1 MEMLRKLLLPILV
14 YGFLM
19 LASTAKANV
28 SLPITFTHTDGAT
41 YSFVGVHNSPNDQV
55 VTTIVT
61 TDKIDTV
68 WSNNFKTKQDKGKL
82 VPDKNC
88 YVVINRYINVDTIT
102 NVYDGVAYGKAE
114 LKSVPA
120 SAIQDGTYT
129 IPSHISY
136 SYPFQGDVIEDNVT
150 YSETYP
156 SGDTT
161 IYYNGV
167 EVFFELSDKH
177 NVSYHNYVGSYTK
190 STIGTEIQ
198 IDIVSSI
205 GDYAFTASHSNDGK
219 NVTGLTGLTSIV
231 IPAAIES
238 IGQSAFQ
245 GCTNLANL
253 TFMTPGSLKTIGTQ
267 AFFNCTHLCD
277 VYVPASVNHL
287 GWRVF
292 SGCDSLSISFEPNSQ
307 LISIANDAVTQRNT
321 SFTEY
326 ESGYIDEME
335 KAPSNGVFKGTTVK
349 YLTLPDNLTALP
361 AGEFQENTH
370 LKSIYIPGN
379 VEVIGPDCFLKSGLC
394 TIEFETPSKLA
405 TIGYHAFGHL
415 VKNDEGCSLTSID
428 IPASVREIQG
438 KAFHAASTLAEVTFN
453 RTVTNSAAGGEVDIY
468 FGYNSPEG
476 ASTTPFDG
484 VSSSV
489 KYTVPCGMTNSYM
502 LANRPTTDNTKTPT
516 VNRSPCTSASLVE
529 EKGFEFNVK
538 VHGVEG
544 TYTGKGYDVE
554 NSTVKTTDYSINNC
568 EGLYLTAI
576 DQNYSRFSRWYDKTH
591 DIESKSR
598 SIVVDMDNKIYLTAY
613 FNLELEPGVNY
624 SSLTKTNS
632 LCDTLIIMGNN
643 NTVATFDASTYS
655 LKANAIKI
663 KRTFDATKFYYFSLP
678 FDCKGSDIEVV
689 DETLQDVKSK
699 YDSDESYTIGTDK
712 WIIYQYNESSL
723 SGGAQFEDGASYTA
737 VSNINNFTF
746 RRGIGY
752 AIGVICAEND
762 DEANR
767 KVTIT
772 FPCSAEQALTLTGFN
787 QDIEIEEG
795 LSVTKTGSDERYYGW
810 NLVGSP
816 SLKEIPASN
825 FLQAGWGD
833 NVAYFSFL
841 TGHNRYSQVK
851 AAGDSTVHP
860 FRPFFLQLSEPSIVV
875 LASNSIPMF
884 APANGNRY
892 EDRQIVI
899 TLSNDFERYDETTL
913 LADEEAADG
922 YVINEDLAKLFSQGI
937 PSIYSYW
944 EGYEYAFNKMN
955 FANVHR
961 EIPLGV
967 KVYEQG
973 QYTIALDND
982 KSNFGDVV
990 YLNDTKL
997 NKRVNLLKNRY
1008 RVSLNPGDDNGRF
1021 ILEIDYVPTG
1031 VADVDEET
1039 GVMAYVTDDRLRV
1052 ENIADESMV
1061 SVYDMAGRLVVS
1073 RYADGSFECE
1083 LPMRG
1088 AYIVKVVSDNSS
1100 NSVKVIY

>member
-1 MEMLRKLLLPILV
+1 MLRKLILPILV
-14 YGFLM
+14 FGFLISSM
-19 LASTAKANV
+19 YVNAGDY
-28 SLPITFTHTDGAT
+28 THTDGAT
-41 YSFVGVHNSPNDQV
+41 YTVTAPTTGGGTPVSTTDTHREVRLKYKGDGKVDGVEGVYYYNTTNYVTEFEDHGTAVLKTAPKVNPFIIPNSVYVEDRDESEL
-55 VTTIVT
+55 VTTQRKVN
-61 TDKIDTV
+61 KQEVKETV
-68 WSNNFKTKQDKGKL
+68 VYVGADGKSKTVEAK
-82 VPDKNC
+82 
-88 YVVINRYINVDTIT
+88 
-102 NVYDGVAYGKAE
+102 VYDVTGDCYTNKYYADVTSIG
-114 LKSVPA
+114 A
-120 SAIQDGTYT
+120 SA
-129 IPSHISY
+129 
-136 SYPFQGDVIEDNVT
+136 F
-150 YSETYP
+150 
-156 SGDTT
+156 SGNT
-161 IYYNGV
+161 
-167 EVFFELSDKH
+167 L
-177 NVSYHNYVGSYTK
+177 
-190 STIGTEIQ
+190 
-198 IDIVSSI
+198 
-205 GDYAFTASHSNDGK
+205 
-219 NVTGLTGLTSIV
+219 LTSIV

-238 IGQSAFQ
+238 IGDQAFY
-245 GCTNLANL
+245 GCTALSNL
-253 TFMTPGSLKTIGTQ
+253 TFMTPGNLESIGEE
-267 AFFNCTHLCD
+267 AFYNCTHLCD

-287 GWRVF
+287 GWSVF
-292 SGCDSLSISFEPNSQ
+292 SGCSELSISFEPNSQ
-307 LISIANDAVTQRNT
+307 LTSIANDAVTQKNYNY
-321 SFTEY
+321 TEY
-326 ESGYIDEME
+326 ESGYIDEM
-335 KAPSNGVFKGTTVK
+335 KTAPQNGVFKGTTVK
-349 YLTLPDNLTALP
+349 YLTLPDNLTELP
-361 AGEFQENTH
+361 AGEFKGNTH

-379 VEVIGPDCFLKSGLC
+379 VEVIGPDCFMESGLC

-415 VKNDEGCSLTSID
+415 KTNDEGCSLTSID

-476 ASTTPFDG
+476 ASSPFDG
-484 VSSSV
+484 VARDV
-489 KYTVPCGMTNSYM
+489 VYIIPCGMTSQYIQ
-502 LANRPTTDNTKTPT
+502 ANRPTTDNTKTPN
-516 VNRSPCTSASLVE
+516 VNHCPCSANAPKYNDKGKQNGTGPNYT
-529 EKGFEFNVK
+529 EKGFDFNVK

-591 DIESKSR
+591 DFESKSR

-624 SSLTKTNS
+624 SSLTKANS

-643 NTVATFDASTYS
+643 NTVATFDASIYS

-689 DETLQDVKSK
+689 DENLIDVKSK

-737 VSNINNFTF
+737 VSDINNFTF

-772 FPCSAEQALTLTGFN
+772 FPCSAEQAFTLTGFN

-795 LSVTKTGSDERYYGW
+795 LSVTKNGTDERYYGW

-816 SLKEIPASN
+816 SLAEIPASN
-825 FLQAGWGD
+825 FLQKGWGD
-833 NVAYFSFL
+833 DVEYFSFL
-841 TGHNRYSQVK
+841 TSHNRYSQVK
-851 AAGDSTVHP
+851 AAGSLTVPP